1 MRRQNKG
8 FTLIEILMV
17 VVIIGILAA
26 IAIPRFVSFRSE
38 AQRAAEDGIIGAVQ
52 TGISLYDTAQRAGH

>member
-1 MRRQNKG
+1 MKNTHRDHAGSTAG

-26 IAIPRFVSFRSE
+26 LAAPKLSGRVKD
-38 AQRAAEDGIIGAVQ
+38 AQINAAKADVTSIGPAL
-52 TGISLYDTAQRAGH
+52 GL